1 MGWWVF
7 NFFRKQKLDNFQE
20 SMKSFLYTSMWM
32 GDGEKKE
39 WDYLMANHLGLQIGR
54 TRNQGFWRWV
64 AKQHTKILE
73 CGLCYITFLIK
84 EEKKE
89 KLPLG
94 WIFLAFLTSYWNT
107 TILYNFYKIK
117 FQNKTQRG
125 YPHSRWKCRVKLV
138 GWTFSWHKN
147 QINFLMKAFT
157 HDMYPMDTMKKN

>member
-1 MGWWVF
+1 
-7 NFFRKQKLDNFQE
+7 
-20 SMKSFLYTSMWM
+20 MKSFLYTSMWM
-32 GDGEKKE
+32 GYGEKNE
-39 WDYLMANHLGLQIGR
+39 WYYLMANHLGLQIGR

-64 AKQHTKILE
+64 AKQHTQILE

-94 WIFLAFLTSYWNT
+94 WIFLVFLTSNWNT

-125 YPHSRWKCRVKLV
+125 YPLSRWKCRVKLV
-138 GWTFSWHKN
+138 GWTFSWHTN
-147 QINFLMKAFT
+147 QIIFLMKAFRY
-157 HDMYPMDTMKKN
+157 DMYPMDTMKKN